1 MPVVTSHR
9 EHPDATVRIRP
20 ETSADAVAVGE
31 VVGAAFAGAAH
42 SAPPVHEGGPPG
54 EVTLVEWL
62 REDEGWLPHLALVAV
77 VDERV
82 VGHVV
87 CTRGSVAGVP
97 ALGLGPLS
105 VLPDRQR
112 GGIGGALVRE
122 VLARAEEHGEPL
134 VALLGDPAYYARFGF
149 VASTQCGIEPPE
161 AAYGDYFQVRTLGSG
176 PHPRGR
182 FAYAAPFSRL

>member
-1 MPVVTSHR
+1 VTSHH
-9 EHPDATVRIRP
+9 EHPAAAVRIRP
-20 ETSADAVAVGE
+20 ETPADAVAIGE
-31 VVGAAFAGAAH
+31 VVGAAFAGAEH

-54 EVTLVEWL
+54 EVTLLEWL
-62 REDEGWLPHLALVAV
+62 REDEGWLPRLSLVAES
-77 VDERV
+77 DGRI

-87 CTRGSVAGVP
+87 CTRGSVDGVP

-105 VLPDRQR
+105 VHPDRQR
-112 GGIGGALVRE
+112 EGIGGLLVRE
-122 VLARAEEHGEPL
+122 VLARAEEYGEPL

-149 VASTQCGIEPPE
+149 VPSTRCGIEPPE
-161 AAYGDYFQVRTLGSG
+161 AEYGDYFQVRALGAG

>member
-1 MPVVTSHR
+1 MTSHH
-9 EHPDATVRIRP
+9 EHPAAAVRIRP
-20 ETSADAVAVGE
+20 ETPADAVAIGE
-31 VVGAAFAGAAH
+31 VVGAAFAGAEH

-54 EVTLVEWL
+54 EVTLLEWL
-62 REDEGWLPHLALVAV
+62 REDEGWLPRLSLVAES
-77 VDERV
+77 DGRI

-87 CTRGSVAGVP
+87 CTRGSVDGVP

-105 VLPDRQR
+105 VHPDRQR
-112 GGIGGALVRE
+112 EGIGGLLVRE
-122 VLARAEEHGEPL
+122 VLARAEVDGEPL

-149 VASTQCGIEPPE
+149 VPSTRCGIEPPE
-161 AAYGDYFQVRTLGSG
+161 AEYGDYFQVRALGAG